1 MGKEI
6 GMLFSGEM
14 VRAILDG
21 RKTRTCRIINPQPRV
36 ILAQYYDGSI
46 ETNQIFRHGD
56 QRLHCRVQPGDRIY
70 VRETFAYA
78 ESPEY
83 PANRDYKPVD
93 TNFIYPVETDGK
105 VYVIYRADGDTSWGS
120 FDGDNLNKD
129 GTEKSYWRPSIHMPR
144 WAARI
149 RLVVT
154 EVKAQRPQD
163 LTDEEIMAEG
173 IAALTKDG
181 NLAKYGLATQ
191 NKLGELL
198 PLGGEWAWN
207 EWKHSPRE
215 AWRKLWTQCYGPE
228 AWEKWCWAISFKRI
242 EVK

>member
-1 MGKEI
+1 MKEI

-21 RKTRTCRIINPQPRV
+21 RKTQTRRIINPQPRV

-129 GTEKSYWRPSIHMPR
+129 GTEKSYWRPSIHMPKA
-144 WAARI
+144 AARI
-149 RLVVT
+149 WLEVIDVRPERL
-154 EVKAQRPQD
+154 QD
-163 LTDEEIMAEG
+163 ISEKDAIAEG
-173 IAALTKDG
+173 IDMESEFASLCIDLETAPYSNDLVRNSAAITVFK
-181 NLAKYGLATQ
+181 
-191 NKLGELL
+191 
-198 PLGGEWAWN
+198 
-207 EWKHSPRE
+207 
-215 AWRKLWTQCYGPE
+215 KLWESTCGSWDANP
-228 AWEKWCWAISFKRI
+228 WVWAISFKRI

>member
-1 MGKEI
+1 MKEI
-6 GMLFSGEM
+6 GMLFSGPM

-36 ILAQYYDGSI
+36 VLAQYYDGSI

-129 GTEKSYWRPSIHMPR
+129 GTEKSYWRPSIHMPKA
-144 WAARI
+144 AARI
-149 RLVVT
+149 WLEVTDVRPERLLDISSHDANCEGFT
-154 EVKAQRPQD
+154 EAGTHPR
-163 LTDEEIMAEG
+163 AEFL
-173 IAALTKDG
+173 AAWDQL
-181 NLAKYGLATQ
+181 YGSGA
-191 NKLGELL
+191 
-198 PLGGEWAWN
+198 A
-207 EWKHSPRE
+207 E
-215 AWRKLWTQCYGPE
+215 ADPWVWVIE
-228 AWEKWCWAISFKRI
+228 FKQI